1 MRALAN
7 TRIALG
13 ALRAHKLRTALTSL
27 GMVIGVA
34 AVITMLAVG
43 AGARERVVEQIRSMG
58 TNLVLVWARSATV
71 GGARIGARTLPAVSE
86 EDAWALE
93 RELPFVDAAA
103 PFSTSRVGLIRGKQ
117 NWITVLNAVTPEFPG
132 VQEWDVVAGR
142 PITQDESDTAAKV
155 IVLGWTV
162 AAQLFGDADP
172 LGQSIRVKNVPF
184 RVVGVLD
191 RKGQSAW
198 GQDQD
203 DIALIPLSAARPNDL
218 GRHPTTAR
226 AVESITVKISDS
238 DVVPLAMQ
246 EIRALLRQRHG
257 IEDEREDD
265 FEMRDL
271 TEMTHAQEASSQVL
285 SMLLAAIASVSL
297 LSGGVG
303 IMNIMLVSVTER
315 TREIGV
321 RIAVGAR
328 SMTIL
333 VQFLIEA
340 LLLSAAGGLIGVAFG
355 AIGALAVVKI
365 SQWPLL
371 IPPEAMIIAFAGA
384 AITGVFFGYY
394 PARKAAAMNPIE
406 ALRFE

>member
-7 TRIALG
+7 TRIAFR

-71 GGARIGARTLPAVSE
+71 GGARIGARTLPAVTE

-103 PFSTSRVGLIRGKQ
+103 PFSTSRVGLIRGNQ
-117 NWITVLNAVTPEFPG
+117 NWITVLNAVTPEFLA

-142 PITQDESDTAAKV
+142 PITQDESDAAAKV

-172 LGQSIRVKNVPF
+172 VGQSVRVKNVPF

-203 DIALIPLSAARPNDL
+203 DIALIPLSAARRNVI
-218 GRHPTTAR
+218 GRNPTAAR

-238 DVVPLAMQ
+238 DLVPLALQ
-246 EIRALLRQRHG
+246 EIRALLRQRHE
-257 IEDEREDD
+257 IEDDREDD

-271 TEMTHAQEASSQVL
+271 TEMTQAQEASSRVL
-285 SMLLAAIASVSL
+285 SILLAAIASVSL

-321 RIAVGAR
+321 RVAVGAR
-328 SMTIL
+328 TRDIFA
-333 VQFLIEA
+333 QFLVEA
-340 LLLSAAGGLIGVAFG
+340 LTLSLGGGLVGVGLGLGSAYAVSSLANWQILIQPQGVLLAVGVAMAVGIVFG
-355 AIGALAVVKI
+355 V
-365 SQWPLL
+365 
-371 IPPEAMIIAFAGA
+371 
-384 AITGVFFGYY
+384 Y
-394 PARKAAAMNPIE
+394 PARKAARLAPID